1 MVCTRCSEPLD
12 PAAFTTEAF
21 APCRSCGAP
30 LRVQVFPALY
40 RAASAPAAEARNAAA
55 SESACFFH
63 PRKKAVTVCQGCG
76 RFVCALCD
84 IDIDGRS
91 LCPACIEAGR
101 SEGRM
106 ERLENH
112 RNLYDAIALYV
123 ALLPILFF
131 PVTLVTAP
139 MAIYLVIRHWSSPGS
154 LVPRTRIR
162 FVAAALI
169 ALAQLTG
176 WGCFFCFRAG

>member
-1 MVCTRCSEPLD
+1 
-12 PAAFTTEAF
+12 
-21 APCRSCGAP
+21 
-30 LRVQVFPALY
+30 
-40 RAASAPAAEARNAAA
+40 
-55 SESACFFH
+55 
-63 PRKKAVTVCQGCG
+63 
-76 RFVCALCD
+76 
-84 IDIDGRS
+84 
-91 LCPACIEAGR
+91 
-101 SEGRM
+101 M

-169 ALAQLTG
+169 ALVQLTG
-176 WGCFFCFRAG
+176 WGCFFYFRAG